1 MSIMV
6 MFFFLLT
13 TVSVLVSGY
22 LLRGYMPT
30 VAGKRFGIALIL
42 TGIAFAIW
50 SIAVI
55 LKPVGA
61 LYEWMTAGM
70 VVLFGAIVMF
80 FLAGTSHHST
90 WAQQRWA
97 AVGVIWCALLLVL
110 RYFYPSNPHFSDNG
124 LFYFGQHPYVKFVT
138 IALLGAALI
147 PATLALAREIR
158 QATSWFN
165 ADLFIGIC
173 VTELIGSVL
182 LLANTED
189 ELLFFVGWTMG
200 LGSVLL
206 PLLFAGAFGKPS
218 RVPTANPGGT
228 A

>member
-1 MSIMV
+1 MSVMV
-6 MFFFLLT
+6 LFFFVFT
-13 TVSVLVSGY
+13 TLSVLVSGY
-22 LLRGYMPT
+22 MLRGYMPT
-30 VAGKRFGIALIL
+30 VAGKRFGLALIF
-42 TGIAFAIW
+42 TGIGFAIW
-50 SIAVI
+50 SIAVV
-55 LKPVGA
+55 LKPTGA

-70 VVLFGAIVMF
+70 LPLFVGVVLF
-80 FLAGTSHHST
+80 FLAGTSHHSV

-97 AVGVIWCALLLVL
+97 AVGVVWCALVFVL

-124 LFYFGQHPYVKFVT
+124 LFYFGQHPYVKFVS
-138 IALLGAALI
+138 IALLGAAII

-158 QATSWFN
+158 QAASWFS

-200 LGSVLL
+200 LGFLLL
-206 PLLFAGAFGKPS
+206 PLLFAGVFGKPS
-218 RVPTANPGGT
+218 AVPNLSQPERA
-228 A
+228 